1 MFSAIKV
8 RASITDRDPVF
19 KAKYIGSVETF
30 VASGTGCTNGPV
42 QKLWDNAGSERDL
55 KRVSILI
62 NTNGLLMRDLD
73 KKKDEGKAFS
83 IINISF
89 CNAESSVNE
98 RIFSWICKDE
108 NSPTLTLYAVLCSS
122 KEKAHAMSL
131 VLSRAFQ
138 IAYKEWKST
147 QVKEERE
154 QRKEKVKEKLSKK
167 SDSVS
172 ERSYDGSDNGSI
184 TESATKTAI
193 VRMDSECQT
202 DSECQMESENSLFSN
217 DVPDETYLQPV
228 SKDAE
233 YASIDHKIIAPQTDI
248 GTQKNVQ
255 SLINGDSENNENS

>member
-8 RASITDRDPVF
+8 RASITDKDPVF

-73 KKKDEGKAFS
+73 RKKDEGKAFP

-108 NSPTLTLYAVLCSS
+108 DSSTLTLYAVLCSN
-122 KEKAHAMSL
+122 KEKAQAMSL

-138 IAYKEWKST
+138 IAYKEWKSI

-154 QRKEKVKEKLSKK
+154 QRKEKVKVKLSKK
-167 SDSVS
+167 PDSVS
-172 ERSYDGSDNGSI
+172 DKSFDGSDSGSVS
-184 TESATKTAI
+184 ELASKSVV
-193 VRMDSECQT
+193 VRTDSECQT
-202 DSECQMESENSLFSN
+202 ESENATVSN
-217 DVPDETYLQPV
+217 IMSDETYLQPV

-233 YASIDHKIIAPQTDI
+233 YASIDHKVITPLTDTGI
-248 GTQKNVQ
+248 QKNGNSQ
-255 SLINGDSENNENS
+255 TMINGDAQCSENS